1 MPNPPHAGQVNPA
14 LLERLGRIA
23 YHWAYVER
31 LEADFLAFLLQA
43 NPAFLHVVS
52 QNVSGSTITGWLRT
66 LSLVRFTDAQTHDGL
81 RILFGRIDDARAA
94 RNALVHG
101 LWRPGSEPR
110 TATVTTIKVDRAEI
124 VKWELVTLDDLD
136 SQIGE
141 IGEIYAE
148 LITLGSQLG
157 FHQAPQRQP

>member
-81 RILFGRIDDARAA
+81 RILFGRID
-94 RNALVHG
+94 LLG
-101 LWRPGSEPR
+101 PR
-110 TATVTTIKVDRAEI
+110 
-124 VKWELVTLDDLD
+124 VTLSSTVCGDPDPSL
-136 SQIGE
+136 
-141 IGEIYAE
+141 
-148 LITLGSQLG
+148 
-157 FHQAPQRQP
+157 APRP